1 MHGSVSRVIAD
12 SPDAALPAAACAWC
26 EQPLRAAAP
35 ARVPAPL
42 RCAVCG
48 SRTGSWP
55 TDEQL
60 AALLARAQRPAQ
72 ERHRCSFAEAAR
84 RRARR
89 RLAERVARVAPPG
102 PVLDVGSGDGLLLE
116 ALRKA
121 GRAANG
127 IEHPPARPD
136 EHDADI
142 TQLGGR
148 YAAIVFWES
157 LGRMRA
163 PRTALEHAA
172 ALLKPDGLLTIA
184 QPTNVGLPVLTERWR
199 RDAPVPPRVQI
210 PSRTLVERLR
220 AMGLEVQP
228 AERLGQG
235 RDLLGGWLPA
245 LLGGVVAIEARR

>member
-1 MHGSVSRVIAD
+1 MIAD
-12 SPDAALPAAACAWC
+12 SPDAAAPVAACAWC

-35 ARVPAPL
+35 ARLPAPL

-48 SRTGSWP
+48 SRTGAWP

-60 AALLARAQRPAQ
+60 ASLVARARRPA
-72 ERHRCSFAEAAR
+72 ERHRCTFAEAAR

-102 PVLDVGSGDGLLLE
+102 PVLDVGSGDGLLLD
-116 ALRKA
+116 ALRQA

-127 IEHPPARPD
+127 IEHPGTRPD
-136 EHDADI
+136 VHDADI
-142 TQLGGR
+142 TELGGR

-163 PRTALEHAA
+163 PRVAVEHAA
-172 ALLKPDGLLTIA
+172 ALLKPEGLLTIA
-184 QPTNVGLPVLTERWR
+184 QPAAVGLPALTERWR

-210 PSRTLVERLR
+210 PARTLVERLR
-220 AMGLEVQP
+220 ALGLEVQP